1 MHEKTESEG
10 KAEGIAAQLAIATA
24 AAAAAAA
31 GNDGA
36 ADAAELRRQVGEL
49 QGSLRSLE
57 VQKGRW
63 ADEHTSLLA
72 EKEALQVTPPPQPPS
87 APSPRRLT

>member
-1 MHEKTESEG
+1 LHEKTESEG
-10 KAEGIAAQLAIATA
+10 KAEGIAAQLAMATA

-49 QGSLRSLE
+49 QGSLQ

-72 EKEALQVTPPPQPPS
+72 EKEALQVTPPPQSARPAFPHRPPRH
-87 APSPRRLT
+87 A